1 MADVLTWKG
10 DYEEALAI
18 YKQLTEGKHLEDQN
32 KLRDKIADV
41 FRYSQNYPRALK
53 KFGEL
58 LHANSE
64 NRKLW
69 IGFSDAASSAP
80 KIDDQKEL
88 LLRLHTKME
97 KEFTDP
103 QTLSRLAW
111 IMLRLDEPARAHPLL
126 TRAVAANP
134 EHPATRKELAGVLA
148 RADRRVEAI
157 DMLTTPKVLA
167 SLDVTEMLNLADLLT
182 AESQLERAEAELAK
196 VVTEVSD
203 RKSRIHYG
211 SILLWNAK
219 YAKSKEVLQR
229 LLKDYPHDRDILLLL
244 AQTHL
249 WSQDYST
256 ALARFT
262 DFVVSGPDPMTKQN
276 PLATPDMWQG
286 FIDAASGA
294 VGDWHRDFPRR
305 SIGPLFTVLQRE
317 AVVKSLDFLTT
328 VRDKTL
334 ASNQEEMDKL
344 LAVGDS
350 KDPSLEGRK
359 RVLQAK
365 NDKRM
370 KTLAGSMGRL
380 GLLLGL
386 VGERKCSNASFGAAL
401 QFDRTNRDVWLQYV
415 QTLTAL
421 GEDLRAKPVYDWL
434 LSNPEK
440 KLPPPS
446 ESPK

>member
-1 MADVLTWKG
+1 MP
-10 DYEEALAI
+10 
-18 YKQLTEGKHLEDQN
+18 
-32 KLRDKIADV
+32 
-41 FRYSQNYPRALK
+41 PRVP
-53 KFGEL
+53 
-58 LHANSE
+58 
-64 NRKLW
+64 W
-69 IGFSDAASSAP
+69 
-80 KIDDQKEL
+80 
-88 LLRLHTKME
+88 
-97 KEFTDP
+97 
-103 QTLSRLAW
+103 
-111 IMLRLDEPARAHPLL
+111 
-126 TRAVAANP
+126 
-134 EHPATRKELAGVLA
+134 
-148 RADRRVEAI
+148 
-157 DMLTTPKVLA
+157 
-167 SLDVTEMLNLADLLT
+167 
-182 AESQLERAEAELAK
+182 
-196 VVTEVSD
+196 
-203 RKSRIHYG
+203 
-211 SILLWNAK
+211 
-219 YAKSKEVLQR
+219 
-229 LLKDYPHDRDILLLL
+229 
-244 AQTHL
+244 
-249 WSQDYST
+249 
-256 ALARFT
+256 
-262 DFVVSGPDPMTKQN
+262 
-276 PLATPDMWQG
+276 
-286 FIDAASGA
+286 
-294 VGDWHRDFPRR
+294 GDWHRDFPRR

-350 KDPSLEGRK
+350 KDPSREGRK